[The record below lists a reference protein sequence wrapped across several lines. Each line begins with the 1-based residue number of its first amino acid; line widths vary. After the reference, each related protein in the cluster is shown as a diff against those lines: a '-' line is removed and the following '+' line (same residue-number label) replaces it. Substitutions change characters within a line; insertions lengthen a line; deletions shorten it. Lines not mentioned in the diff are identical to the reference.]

1 MSAAHLRKYHAEK
14 FCRLTLWQS
23 STLKKQLTTNPMNP
37 FKNLLSKTSPTTPP
51 ATGNKGTGELGEEIA
66 ANFLIARGFRI
77 VERNFRCKGG
87 EVDIIARDPGDK
99 SLVFIEVKAR
109 RDLSY
114 GVPQLAVTPFK
125 QRQISKAA
133 LTWLSKHRLHD
144 TNARFDVIAILLHTD
159 GQHAIDH
166 IKNAFD
172 LAY

>member
-1 MSAAHLRKYHAEK
+1 MSFFTR
-14 FCRLTLWQS
+14 
-23 STLKKQLTTNPMNP
+23 
-37 FKNLLSKTSPTTPP
+37 LLSKTPPSPAT
-51 ATGNKGTGELGEEIA
+51 TGNKGTGELGEEVA
-66 ANFLIARGFRI
+66 ANFLIELGYQI

-87 EVDIIARDPGDK
+87 EIDIIGRDPGDK

-109 RDLSY
+109 WGLSY

-133 LTWLSKHRLHD
+133 LTWLSKKRLHD
-144 TNARFDVIAILLHTD
+144 TNARFDVVAILLHTD

-172 LAY
+172 VAY

>member
-1 MSAAHLRKYHAEK
+1 
-14 FCRLTLWQS
+14 
-23 STLKKQLTTNPMNP
+23 MNL
-37 FKNLLSKTSPTTPP
+37 FENLLSRTPP
-51 ATGNKGTGELGEEIA
+51 ALPVTGNKGTGALGEEVA
-66 ANFLIARGFRI
+66 ANFLIAAGYRI
-77 VERNFRCKGG
+77 LERNFRCKGG
-87 EVDIIARDPGDK
+87 EVDVIARDPIDK

-109 RDLSY
+109 RGLSY

-133 LTWLSKHRLHD
+133 LTWLSKNLLHD

-166 IKNAFD
+166 IINAFD

>member
-1 MSAAHLRKYHAEK
+1 VNFFKDL
-14 FCRLTLWQS
+14 LTKPQS
-23 STLKKQLTTNPMNP
+23 
-37 FKNLLSKTSPTTPP
+37 PP
-51 ATGNKGTGELGEEIA
+51 PPTGNKKTGELGEEVA
-66 ANFLIARGFRI
+66 TNFLTLRGYRI
-77 VERNFRCKGG
+77 LERNFRCKGG

-109 RDLSY
+109 RGLSY

-133 LTWLSKHRLHD
+133 LTWLSKNRLHD

-159 GQHAIDH
+159 GQHAVDH

-172 LAY
+172 LAYY

>member
-1 MSAAHLRKYHAEK
+1 MNLFGRSKAE
-14 FCRLTLWQS
+14 
-23 STLKKQLTTNPMNP
+23 
-37 FKNLLSKTSPTTPP
+37 TSPPS
-51 ATGNKGTGELGEEIA
+51 ASGGNKGTGELGEEIA
-66 ANFLIARGFRI
+66 TNFLVARGYRI

-109 RDLSY
+109 TGLSY

-133 LTWLSKHRLHD
+133 LTWLSKNRLHD
-144 TNARFDVIAILLHTD
+144 HNARFDVIAILLHTG
-159 GQHAIDH
+159 GQHAVEH